1 MKQLKRLIVL
11 PTVADGLRPV
21 LRHWFRL
28 FQQLK
33 SGRDEMA
40 MVDEV
45 ARIITATLDIDEV
58 YEKFA
63 LEMKKIVGFD
73 LISINVVDHE
83 AGMLV
88 RKYDFGQP
96 MPAPFRS
103 DIWPLQGSHTQHV
116 IETGQTL
123 VRANI
128 AAHRRFTGDQD
139 FLEAGLNSSIK
150 TPLISK
156 GRAIGTIGLYSKG
169 TGAFGKRAQRVL
181 ERSANQIA
189 SAVENALSYEASQRA
204 ECENAV
210 MAEIGRIISS
220 SLDIDEV
227 YKRFSAEVGKLLPF
241 DRIVI
246 RLFDENQSHTNMS
259 YLDGIEVADHE
270 SREAIPVA
278 GRTQIEEVLRTR
290 EPSLVQLDEEAEL
303 EKYPGLVPTIK
314 AGLRSFLIVPLFSND
329 KIIGVLLIRSLKPH
343 AYAQRHV
350 DLLVQVGN
358 QIAGAIANAQLFT
371 ERTML
376 ANENLAIAEIGQV
389 ISSSLD
395 IHEVYEG
402 FVGKVKEL
410 VSFDW
415 ITVNLL
421 DSEGSSLT
429 ATHLFG
435 PYIPDRR
442 SGTVVPLPG
451 TFTEGVI
458 HLASGIIAQ
467 GDVIEIVEQYPGLVP
482 FLQAG
487 VKSFLGV
494 PLINRSQMLGAL
506 IIVSSKP
513 NNYSQRDVELML
525 RVGDQIS
532 GAISN
537 AQMYEKTRQAE
548 EAERRRSQE
557 LATLLEVAS
566 ILSQP
571 GTFDQKVGLVMEQLC
586 QIAEADQVVFRVP
599 ESGGLR
605 LVGAVGSEPRL
616 PTLLP
621 YDGSIPA
628 LAVSQRQTIVI
639 DDYPSHPLASAH
651 YLSRG
656 IESVL
661 ATPVISRGSVL
672 GVVTVGSLQTD
683 HFTPDR
689 VNLLTAIVNGL
700 GPLLETAQ
708 LEDERNRTEERM
720 QETAHLAS
728 IGELAAGVAHEINNP
743 LTSVL
748 GYSDIVLRSKLPKK
762 YREDLQ
768 TIYDQAKRAAKIVQ
782 NLVFFARRSGTDK
795 QYLDVNSILGRAL
808 EMKSYDFKV
817 NNIQVTTR
825 LSAETRKTM
834 ADEHQLVQVILNLL
848 TNAEQAIY
856 KARGKGRIDV
866 RTASLGSSIEITIKD
881 DGPGIPQEHLQK
893 IFEPFFTTKGIGQG
907 TGLGLSISYGIV
919 KSHGGEIWVE
929 SVEEQGATFHITLPV
944 VLPEVITIPQIPR
957 PARNGGSTKHLLVV
971 DDEPDIRDLL
981 KKYLELER
989 YTVDL
994 AVDGNEAWR
1003 KLRTMSY
1010 DCILLDLKMPQMSGP
1025 ELYEL
1030 LRDFSP
1036 SLANKVVFITGD
1048 TANPASL
1055 DFISETGN
1063 FFITKPFRLEDLLE
1077 RVNDLWEGQPMDDAR
1092 GDVQVISLTS

>member
-11 PTVADGLRPV
+11 PTVADRLRPV

-139 FLEAGLNSSIK
+139 FLEAGLNSSIR
-150 TPLISK
+150 TPLIAK

-181 ERSANQIA
+181 ERSASQIA
-189 SAVENALSYEASQRA
+189 PAVENASMYDQARESREQQRHLA
-204 ECENAV
+204 QENSAL
-210 MAEIGRIISS
+210 AEIGRIISS
-220 SLDIDEV
+220 SLDIDDVYYRFGEEV
-227 YKRFSAEVGKLLPF
+227 RKLIPF
-241 DRIVI
+241 DRISVTI
-246 RLFDENQSHTNMS
+246 ID
-259 YLDGIEVADHE
+259 
-270 SREAIPVA
+270 AIHGVTKPTYIAGTDVA
-278 GRTQIEEVLRTR
+278 GRMPGDSIPLAGTMTEEVALTR
-290 EPSLVQLDEEAEL
+290 SPKMLVADREAEL
-303 EKYPGLVPTIK
+303 CSQLPGLLPAFR
-314 AGLRSFLIVPLFSND
+314 AGLRSFLAVPLVDHNVV
-329 KIIGVLLIRSLKPH
+329 IGVLQIRSKDH
-343 AYAQRHV
+343 KVYSQRHL
-350 DLLVQVGN
+350 DLAERVGH
-358 QIAGAIANAQLFT
+358 QIAGAIANAQL
-371 ERTML
+371 
-376 ANENLAIAEIGQV
+376 
-389 ISSSLD
+389 
-395 IHEVYEG
+395 YEQ
-402 FVGKVKEL
+402 
-410 VSFDW
+410 
-415 ITVNLL
+415 T
-421 DSEGSSLT
+421 
-429 ATHLFG
+429 
-435 PYIPDRR
+435 RR
-442 SGTVVPLPG
+442 
-451 TFTEGVI
+451 
-458 HLASGIIAQ
+458 
-467 GDVIEIVEQYPGLVP
+467 
-482 FLQAG
+482 
-487 VKSFLGV
+487 
-494 PLINRSQMLGAL
+494 
-506 IIVSSKP
+506 
-513 NNYSQRDVELML
+513 
-525 RVGDQIS
+525 
-532 GAISN
+532 
-537 AQMYEKTRQAE
+537 AE

-571 GTFDQKVGLVMEQLC
+571 GTFDQKVGLVMEQFC

-616 PTLLP
+616 PTLLS

-639 DDYPSHPLASAH
+639 DDFPNHPLAFPAG
-651 YLSRG
+651 LQWG
-656 IESVL
+656 LQALVCV
-661 ATPVISRGSVL
+661 PVISRGSVL
-672 GVVTVGSLQTD
+672 GVVTVSSLQPI
-683 HFTPDR
+683 TPER

-700 GPLLETAQ
+700 GPLLESAQ

-720 QETAHLAS
+720 QETARLAS

-795 QYLDVNSILGRAL
+795 QYLDVNSILSRAL

-817 NNIQVTTR
+817 NNIQVITR
-825 LSAETRKTM
+825 LSPEIRKTM

-893 IFEPFFTTKGIGQG
+893 IFEPFFTTKGVGQG

-929 SVEEQGATFHITLPV
+929 SVEEQGTTFHITLPV

-1077 RVNDLWEGQPMDDAR
+1077 RVNDLWERQPMDNAR
-1092 GDVQVISLTS
+1092 ADVQVISLKS